1 MAAGDGADTARREE
15 EDAHVITLGQVRE
28 RDAFAELVARERA
41 RRGMLAFMGRCWNGG
56 ARTPF
61 IVGRHTIGICRK
73 LDDAVRRLKQGKSTY
88 MLIRVPVR
96 HGKSLAVSTYFPAFC
111 LAHLWHM
118 DPDIMLVG
126 CDDDLATGFSRAAQE
141 IVQDERYKTLF
152 PGVEVHKKYT
162 SAGEWGCN
170 RRRGRVRALGFG
182 GGAMGRGA
190 TILIPDDWCRNREE
204 AESPDL
210 RRKRWDSLRNDLLTR
225 CAPVSIVAI
234 VGTPWHIDGLQE
246 RILAEMRT
254 NEDFPRFSVVSYPAR
269 TRRDD
274 GTWEYLFP
282 ERFGEDWYRERYATL
297 TPYEAAGLLDVNP
310 VAASGNM
317 ASRDWF
323 LKVPTPP
330 TGRVVK
336 KVRYWDCAATAK
348 RTSDY
353 TASGCVW
360 KYADGAECI
369 QSITLGRI
377 NYAQIGDCMLA
388 QAKVDGPD
396 VEVWIEFEKGSMG
409 LIGPAELAKP
419 LLMSGFT
426 VFLCKRPTG
435 PKHTTWQS
443 MLSAAW
449 QMKGRTGGMPIV
461 DGPNVDTFLGNVD
474 AAPSP
479 AHDDDL
485 DAVSGAHDAVN
496 GYRESEA
503 AVSGGMRMQVR

>member
-1 MAAGDGADTARREE
+1 MWYDGEE
-15 EDAHVITLGQVRE
+15 EDAYVITLGQVRE
-28 RDAFAELVARERA
+28 RDAMAELVARERA
-41 RRGMLAFMGRCWNGG
+41 RRGMLAFMERCWRFGDQ
-56 ARTPF
+56 TPMV
-61 IVGRHTIGICRK
+61 VGRHTIGICRHM
-73 LDDAVRRLKQGKSTY
+73 DDALARFKAGFSTY
-88 MLIRVPVR
+88 RIIRVPVG
-96 HGKSLAVSTYFPAFC
+96 HGKSEICSRYFPAFA
-111 LAHLWHM
+111 LAQLWYL
-118 DPDIMLVG
+118 DPDIMMVG
-126 CDDDLATGFSRAAQE
+126 CDDDLATGFSRDAQS
-141 IVQDERYKTLF
+141 IIQQDSYRTLF
-152 PGVEVHKKYT
+152 PGVEIHKKYT
-162 SAGEWGCN
+162 SASEWGLAN
-170 RRRGRVRALGFG
+170 RHGRIRAFGFTSGGMGRRGSI
-182 GGAMGRGA
+182 
-190 TILIPDDWCRNREE
+190 ILPDDWCRGREE
-204 AESPDL
+204 AEAPGIREKRWTGLTNDIL
-210 RRKRWDSLRNDLLTR
+210 TRRKR
-225 CAPVSIVAI
+225 VSIVMI

-246 RILAEMRT
+246 RLIACAKKDK
-254 NEDFPRFSVVSYPAR
+254 DFPQFEVVSYPAR
-269 TRRDD
+269 TKRDD
-274 GTWEYLFP
+274 GTWEYLCP
-282 ERFGEDWYRERYATL
+282 ELMGEDWYKEQYATL